1 MKYLHPKES
10 LSQDD
15 IALGMR
21 MMLYDAA
28 FVTFMGVLTTGAFLI
43 GFALSLGAS
52 NVVVGVIAAAGPLA
66 QILQLPSI
74 VLIERYRKR
83 KALALYAAAVSRATW
98 FVIALVPWLVPRE
111 YWIPSFVALLLVHF
125 ATGNLANC
133 AWNSWVRDLIPMP
146 VFGTFFAKRMAI
158 ATFIGAVLSVAGA
171 VMVDAWKQH
180 YAAPLGAYTIVFVV
194 AAFSAVISLFFIARM
209 PEPEMPAQSGTTIR
223 QILKEPL
230 RDAKFRAVL
239 IFLGWWN
246 FAVNFAAP
254 FFAVYMFRKL
264 EMSMVWVIG
273 LSVLSQLVN
282 VVFFR
287 VWGRLAD
294 RYSNKSV
301 LTVSGPLFI
310 VTFLM
315 WPFATMPD
323 PHFFTIPLLIAIHVL
338 AGIST
343 AGVTLCTS
351 NLAFKC
357 APYGKATAYLA
368 VNALISGVMA
378 TVAPIIAGF
387 IGDYTQHFEL
397 QISLR
402 GKDTVSGATRFD
414 VPTVDLQGLDYV
426 FLLAAVFGAIAI
438 HRLLAVRE
446 EGEVEEAVVRQELML
461 QMRRMARQVSTVAGM
476 RQVINF
482 PFGTLKQW
490 RQRRRDAE

>member
-180 YAAPLGAYTIVFVV
+180 YAAPLGAYTI
-194 AAFSAVISLFFIARM
+194 
-209 PEPEMPAQSGTTIR
+209 
-223 QILKEPL
+223 
-230 RDAKFRAVL
+230 
-239 IFLGWWN
+239 
-246 FAVNFAAP
+246 
-254 FFAVYMFRKL
+254 
-264 EMSMVWVIG
+264 
-273 LSVLSQLVN
+273 
-282 VVFFR
+282 
-287 VWGRLAD
+287 
-294 RYSNKSV
+294 
-301 LTVSGPLFI
+301 
-310 VTFLM
+310 
-315 WPFATMPD
+315 
-323 PHFFTIPLLIAIHVL
+323 
-338 AGIST
+338 
-343 AGVTLCTS
+343 
-351 NLAFKC
+351 
-357 APYGKATAYLA
+357 
-368 VNALISGVMA
+368 
-378 TVAPIIAGF
+378 
-387 IGDYTQHFEL
+387 
-397 QISLR
+397 
-402 GKDTVSGATRFD
+402 
-414 VPTVDLQGLDYV
+414 
-426 FLLAAVFGAIAI
+426 
-438 HRLLAVRE
+438 
-446 EGEVEEAVVRQELML
+446 
-461 QMRRMARQVSTVAGM
+461 
-476 RQVINF
+476 
-482 PFGTLKQW
+482 
-490 RQRRRDAE
+490 